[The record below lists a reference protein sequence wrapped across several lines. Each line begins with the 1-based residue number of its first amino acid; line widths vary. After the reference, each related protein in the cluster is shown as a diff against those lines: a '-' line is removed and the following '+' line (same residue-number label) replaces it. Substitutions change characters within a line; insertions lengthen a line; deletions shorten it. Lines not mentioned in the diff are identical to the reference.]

1 MTDENGFPFV
11 DDVKWLDTKRIVV
24 FILAAVLFA
33 LPYMLNIEGLDGNM
47 KAAMGILLVAALFW
61 ITEVIPLYATSLVI
75 VLLQIMSIS
84 DDVVSVN
91 DALAPFFNHIIALF
105 FGGFVLAAAL
115 QRYNVDI
122 KLARQMLK
130 RFGRSP
136 KGVLLGLMGITA
148 FLSMWMSN
156 TATAA
161 LMIALAIPIYTQIP
175 KEEKFTKAMM
185 LGIPFAANIG
195 GMATP
200 IGTPPNAIIIDE
212 LARDRA
218 SFAPVNISFLEW
230 MILAIP
236 LTAVVLIFTY
246 FLLYYSYK
254 PSVKELKIEL
264 DHEGKKGFSKKQL
277 FVLVVFSITV
287 LLWLTSSVS
296 MVDNLFR
303 SAGIIAL
310 IPAVVFFSTG
320 LLDKD
325 DLAKLNWNVLLLM
338 GGGLS
343 LGNAIG
349 STGLAEWMVALID
362 HNALGIIM
370 IILVFTSVAIVL
382 STFMSNTA
390 TAAVMAPIVIIVGI
404 DLGAT
409 VSIMA
414 AVALSCSMAMA
425 LPVSTPPNA
434 IAYGQEVVDMKDM
447 LIKGTIVGVFGM
459 ILLTLVFG
467 ML

>member
-1 MTDENGFPFV
+1 MKQDEGAN
-11 DDVKWLDTKRIVV
+11 LDTEEHWLNEKRIIVFV
-24 FILAAVLFA
+24 LAVILFILPFILDI
-33 LPYMLNIEGLDGNM
+33 NGLDNNM
-47 KAAMGILLVAALFW
+47 NAALGILLVAALFW
-61 ITEVIPLYATSLVI
+61 ITEAIPLYATSLVI
-75 VLLQIMSIS
+75 VLLQVMFIS
-84 DDVVSVN
+84 EEVVSPN
-91 DALAPFFNHIIALF
+91 QALAPFFNTIIALF

-122 KLARQMLK
+122 KLAKEMLQ
-130 RFGRSP
+130 RFGKSP

-156 TATAA
+156 TATTA
-161 LMIALAIPIYTQIP
+161 LMVALAIPIYTQIP

-200 IGTPPNAIIIDE
+200 IGTPPNAIIINE
-212 LARDRA
+212 LATAREG
-218 SFAPVNISFLEW
+218 FTPVNITFLEW
-230 MILAIP
+230 MIIALP
-236 LTAVVLIFTY
+236 LTMIMLLFTY

-254 PSVKELKIEL
+254 PSLKKLNIKL
-264 DHEGKKGFSKKQL
+264 DHSSTKGFTKKQL
-277 FVLVVFSITV
+277 FVLLVFSLTV
-287 LLWLTSSVS
+287 ALWLTSSVS
-296 MVDNLFR
+296 VVDNLFK

-310 IPAVVFFSTG
+310 IPAVIFFSTG

-343 LGNAIG
+343 LGNAID
-349 STGLAEWMVALID
+349 STGLASWIVSQID
-362 HNALGIIM
+362 HHALGMIM
-370 IILVFTSVAIVL
+370 VIVVFTSLAVIL
-382 STFMSNTA
+382 SSFMSNTA
-390 TAAVMAPIVIIVGI
+390 TAAVMAPIMIIVGM

-414 AVALSCSMAMA
+414 AIALSCSMAMA

-434 IAYGQEVVDMKDM
+434 IAYGQDVIDMKDM
-447 LIKGTIVGVFGM
+447 LINGIIVGVFGIIM
-459 ILLTLVFG
+459 LTLIFG
-467 ML
+467 LL

>member
-1 MTDENGFPFV
+1 MNEKEDDDLAKDEP
-11 DDVKWLDTKRIVV
+11 WLFEKRILI
-24 FILAAVLFA
+24 FLAAAVLFA
-33 LPYMLNIEGLDGNM
+33 LPYILNIDGMDNNM

-61 ITEVIPLYATSLVI
+61 ITEAIPLYATSLLI
-75 VLLQIMSIS
+75 VLLQIMFIS
-84 DDVVSVN
+84 EDVISPN
-91 DALAPFFNHIIALF
+91 QALAPFFNTIIALF

-122 KLARQMLK
+122 KLAKQMLK
-130 RFGRSP
+130 RFGQSP

-156 TATAA
+156 TATTA
-161 LMIALAIPIYTQIP
+161 LMVALAIPIYTQIP

-212 LARDRA
+212 LARGRLGYT
-218 SFAPVNISFLEW
+218 PINITFLEW
-230 MILAIP
+230 MIIAIP
-236 LTAVVLIFTY
+236 LTVIMLVFTY
-246 FLLYYSYK
+246 FLLYYSYR
-254 PSVKELKIEL
+254 PSLKKLNIQFSSRS
-264 DHEGKKGFSKKQL
+264 HKGWTIKQL
-277 FVLVVFSITV
+277 FVLVVFGITV
-287 LLWLTSSVS
+287 LLWLTSSVTL
-296 MVDNLFR
+296 VDNLFR

-310 IPAVVFFSTG
+310 IPAIIFFSTG

-325 DLAKLNWNVLLLM
+325 DLANLNWNVLLLM

-343 LGNAIG
+343 LGGAID
-349 STGLAEWMVALID
+349 STGLASWLVDLID
-362 HNALGIIM
+362 HNAMGVIM
-370 IILVFTSVAIVL
+370 VIVVFAAIAVVL

-390 TAAVMAPIVIIVGI
+390 TASVMAPIVIIVGI

-409 VSIMA
+409 TSIMA

-434 IAYGQEVVDMKDM
+434 IAYGQDIIDMKDM
-447 LIKGTIVGVFGM
+447 IISGIIVGVFGIIM
-459 ILLTLVFG
+459 LTMFFG
-467 ML
+467 FF